1 MGDRMQGAEAGAAGL
16 PPVIEVR
23 GLHKTYHSDGA
34 EVRATDGVSLTIGR
48 GEFTV
53 LAGPSGSGKTTLLNL
68 IGGLDEP
75 DSGEIAVDG
84 IPLAGKSPTQLARL
98 RLEKIGYVFQAYNLI
113 PVLTARENAEFVLM
127 LRGVPAAR
135 RRERIAQLF
144 AEVGLAGFEER
155 FPHQMSGG
163 QRQRVAVV
171 RAIAAEPAV
180 VLADEPTANLD
191 TESALSLLD
200 ILEVLNHKKGMTFL
214 FSSHDQRV
222 IERAHRIIRMVDGR
236 IASDQR
242 LA

>member
-1 MGDRMQGAEAGAAGL
+1 MS
-16 PPVIEVR
+16 VIEVR
-23 GLHKTYHSDGA
+23 GLVKSYHSDGA
-34 EVRATDGVSLTIGR
+34 HVTATDHVSLVVEKE
-48 GEFTV
+48 EFAV

-68 IGGLDEP
+68 IGGLDTP
-75 DSGEIAVDG
+75 DAGEVTVG
-84 IPLAGKSPTQLARL
+84 GVTLAGKSPAELARL
-98 RLEKIGYVFQAYNLI
+98 RLEKIGYIFQAYNLI
-113 PVLTARENAEFVLM
+113 PVLTAEENAEFVLV
-127 LRGVPAAR
+127 LRGVPREERCR
-135 RRERIAQLF
+135 RVAGLF
-144 AEVGLAGFEER
+144 EEVGLAGFQDR

-236 IASDQR
+236 IASDQK
-242 LA
+242 LS